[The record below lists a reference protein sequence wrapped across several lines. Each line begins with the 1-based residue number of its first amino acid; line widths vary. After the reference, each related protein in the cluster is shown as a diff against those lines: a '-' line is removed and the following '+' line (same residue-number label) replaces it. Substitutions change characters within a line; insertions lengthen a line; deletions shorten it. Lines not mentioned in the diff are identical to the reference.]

1 MITYGYI
8 WMGAT
13 LVLFLVLMYAA
24 YARALLQT
32 RPLVALGIALGAAYA
47 VRVATYLQ
55 FLKLLS
61 FEEVVSP
68 LAMLVAT
75 SFGVLLLSAYTFLAL
90 AIVNLVFPRT
100 LRGGD
105 MCILGL
111 LGGTGVSLI
120 GAVYGIGMVVWRQ
133 LVG

>member
-8 WMGAT
+8 WMGVT

-32 RPLVALGIALGAAYA
+32 RPLVALGIALAAAYA

-61 FEEVVSP
+61 FEDMVSP
-68 LAMLVAT
+68 VAMLVAT
-75 SFGVLLLSAYTFLAL
+75 SFGVLLLSAYTFLIL
-90 AIVNLVFPRT
+90 SIVNLIFPRT

-105 MCILGL
+105 MCVLAL
-111 LGGTGVSLI
+111 LGGTGVSLV
-120 GAVYGIGMVVWRQ
+120 GVVYGIGMVIWRQ
-133 LVG
+133 LMG